1 MDCKITNLA
10 IMGLNGVTFRR
21 LRAAARRL
29 TPGPRLVVARSEP
42 PRHRR
47 FLSESPGRR
56 EDWLEAAREY
66 VSRKPADERAWLY
79 RKPYDDSPGNAE
91 FFHETYSIL
100 NLLGAMAVPF
110 RGRILE
116 AGSGPG
122 WVSEILMSLGYE
134 VEGIEPSEE
143 MIAIA
148 KGRIEA
154 AVRHHRLDSPPRVT
168 WHATTI
174 EDCDLLD
181 ESFDGVLFHAALH
194 HVIDE
199 DRTLGQCFRL
209 LRPGGVLGVSEG
221 AWIPG
226 DRALEEKIE
235 EEMRRYGT
243 LENPFTPEYLDWL
256 LFRHG
261 FVDVTRYHAVNGY
274 FPAEMSAVPL
284 EALPGERAETHNNLT
299 ARRPSSW
306 PLTTVDRDAR
316 TLAEIAVLDSR
327 FGPDGLRLRVR
338 LDNRGETAWLH
349 RAPKPGKVTVA
360 LRSGA
365 LGTSAFREAEHRHE
379 LPRTVPA
386 GESIELDL
394 HFQIPEE
401 ARDAPWELDLVNE
414 QTFWFSERGTRPAPV
429 QPGA

>member
-1 MDCKITNLA
+1 
-10 IMGLNGVTFRR
+10 MGLNGGTFRR
-21 LRAAARRL
+21 LRAAARRFA
-29 TPGPRLVVARSEP
+29 PGPRPSEP

-47 FLSESPGRR
+47 FLGDSPGRR
-56 EDWLEAAREY
+56 EDWLKAAREY
-66 VSRKPADERAWLY
+66 VSRKEADERAWLY
-79 RKPYDDSPGNAE
+79 RKPYDPSPGNSD

-100 NLLGAMAVPF
+100 NLLEVMAVPY

-116 AGSGPG
+116 VGSGPG
-122 WVSEILMSLGYE
+122 WISEILMGLGYE
-134 VEGIEPSEE
+134 VDGIEPSEE

-148 KGRIEA
+148 RERVEA
-154 AVRHHRLDSPPRVT
+154 AIRHHRLASPPAVT

-174 EDCDLLD
+174 EDCDLPD
-181 ESFDGVLFHAALH
+181 ESFDAVLFHAALH

-199 DRTLGQCFRL
+199 DRALAQCFRL
-209 LRPGGVLGVSEG
+209 LRPGGVLGVSEA

-226 DRALEEKIE
+226 DRVLEEKLE

-261 FVDVTRYHAVNGY
+261 FVDVTRYHAVNGW
-274 FPAEMSAVPL
+274 FAEEMSAFPL
-284 EALPGERAETHNNLT
+284 RALSGERAETHNNLT
-299 ARRPSSW
+299 ARRPSPW

-316 TLAEIAVLDSR
+316 TLAEITVLDSR
-327 FGPDGLRLRVR
+327 SGHDGLRLRVR

-349 RAPKPGKVTVA
+349 RAPKPGRVTIA
-360 LRSGA
+360 LRSGEP
-365 LGTSAFREAEHRHE
+365 GSPAFREAKRHE

-394 HFQIPEE
+394 LFQLPHD
-401 ARDAPWELDLVNE
+401 AGDAPWELDLINE
-414 QTFWFSERGTRPAPV
+414 ETFWFSERGTRPARV
-429 QPGA
+429 SL

>member
-1 MDCKITNLA
+1 
-10 IMGLNGVTFRR
+10 MGINGVTFRR
-21 LRAAARRL
+21 LRAAAKRL
-29 TPGPRLVVARSEP
+29 APRPRPSAEP

-56 EDWLEAAREY
+56 EDWLKAAREY
-66 VSRKPADERAWLY
+66 VSRKEADERAWLY
-79 RKPYDDSPGNAE
+79 RKPYDPSPGNAD

-116 AGSGPG
+116 VGSGPG
-122 WVSEILMSLGYE
+122 WISEILMSLGYE

-148 KGRIEA
+148 RERIEA
-154 AVRHHRLDSPPRVT
+154 AVRHHRLASPPPVT
-168 WHATTI
+168 YHATTI
-174 EDCDLLD
+174 EDCGLPD
-181 ESFDGVLFHAALH
+181 ESFDAVLFHAALH

-199 DRTLGQCFRL
+199 DRTLAQCFRL

-221 AWIPG
+221 AWVPG
-226 DRALEEKIE
+226 DPAVEEQLE
-235 EEMRRYGT
+235 EEMRQYGT
-243 LENPFTPEYLDWL
+243 LENPFTTEYLDWL
-256 LFRHG
+256 LLRHG

-274 FPAEMSAVPL
+274 FPAQKSAVRL
-284 EALPGERAETHNNLT
+284 RVLPGERAETHNNLT
-299 ARRPSSW
+299 ARRPSPW

-316 TLAEIAVLDSR
+316 TLAEITLLDSR
-327 FGPDGLRLRVR
+327 PGPDGLLRLRVR

-349 RAPKPGKVTVA
+349 RAPKPGRVTVA
-360 LRSGA
+360 LRSGEP
-365 LGTSAFREAEHRHE
+365 GSPGFREADRHD

-394 HFQIPEE
+394 QFRIPEE
-401 ARDAPWELDLVNE
+401 ARDEPWVLDLVNE

-429 QPGA
+429 SLPRT